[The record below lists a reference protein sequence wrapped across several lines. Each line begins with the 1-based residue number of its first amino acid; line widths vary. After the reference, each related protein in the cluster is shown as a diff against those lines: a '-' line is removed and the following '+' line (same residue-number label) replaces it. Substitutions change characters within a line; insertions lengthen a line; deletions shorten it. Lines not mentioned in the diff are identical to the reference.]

1 MALSHGLLSR
11 NRPTALWSLPQNQSL
26 RHQTG
31 VVVYPFHCEKY
42 VMRRKS
48 VQPELLHKPPIVT
61 VPSTWPRITLP
72 PGETT
77 RSKRSCA
84 RRRAV

>member
-11 NRPTALWSLPQNQSL
+11 NRPMALWCLPQNQSL

-31 VVVYPFHCEKY
+31 LVVYPFHCEKY

-48 VQPELLHKPPIVT
+48 VQQESLHRH
-61 VPSTWPRITLP
+61 PSSPYHLRGL
-72 PGETT
+72 G
-77 RSKRSCA
+77 
-84 RRRAV
+84 